1 MAEWST
7 CCRWCHQII
16 TLPRRGAGYSKPDS
30 TTGRGAMMELCID
43 GARVLL
49 AGGEVVAAAVGVADG
64 RIADIGGAPA
74 PRSARILDAA
84 GLLLL
89 PGIVD
94 LHGDAF
100 ERQLMPRPQVHFPA
114 DIALVDTDRQLV
126 ANGVTTALHGL
137 TWSWEPGLRGREAA
151 VRFLDTL
158 TRLRPV
164 LACDSHVHLRHE
176 VFNVDAAAE
185 IEQWL
190 AEGRI
195 HLLAFN
201 DHLPMLTR
209 RIDHPAKLA
218 QYAERA
224 HMSLPAFVELL
235 RAVAERQP
243 LVAST
248 NRRLAAAAQR
258 HGVALASHDDASPE
272 VRRHFHALGCGLCEF
287 PLDRATAEEGR
298 RLGNAVVMGA
308 PNVVRGG
315 SHLDGGMRA
324 AEMAADGLVD
334 VLTSDY
340 YYPALAQAAFRLARD
355 GMLPLAEAWRLV
367 STHPARLAGFADRGE
382 IAPGRRADLVLVDDS
397 DPELPRVVATMVGGR
412 LVHSTRDLVR

>member
-1 MAEWST
+1 
-7 CCRWCHQII
+7 
-16 TLPRRGAGYSKPDS
+16 
-30 TTGRGAMMELCID
+30 MELCIE

-49 AGGEVVAAAVGVADG
+49 AGGDVVETPVAVADG
-64 RIADIGGAPA
+64 RIAGIGG
-74 PRSARILDAA
+74 RSRGRVLESR

-100 ERQLMPRPQVHFPA
+100 ERQLMPRPRVHFPA

-158 TRLRPV
+158 ERLRPV

-176 VFNVDAAAE
+176 VFNVEAAAE

-190 AEGRI
+190 GQGRI

-209 RIDHPAKLA
+209 RIDQPAKLA

-224 HMSLPAFVELL
+224 HLSVAAFIDLL
-235 RAVAERQP
+235 HRVAERRP
-243 LVAST
+243 LVAAANT
-248 NRRLAAAAQR
+248 RLAAAARR
-258 HGVALASHDDASPE
+258 HGVAMASHDDASPE
-272 VRRHFHALGCGLCEF
+272 MRRHYHELGCALCEF
-287 PLDRATAEEGR
+287 PLDRATAEESR
-298 RLGNAVVMGA
+298 RLGSAVILGA

-324 AEMAADGLVD
+324 TDMAAAGLLD

-340 YYPALAQAAFRLARD
+340 YYPALPQAAFRLAQD
-355 GMLPLAEAWRLV
+355 GVLPLAEAWRLV
-367 STHPARLAGFADRGE
+367 STHPARLAGFADRGD
-382 IAPGRRADLVLVDDS
+382 IAPGRRADLVLVDDG
-397 DPELPRVVATMVGGR
+397 DPALPRVVATLVGGR
-412 LVHSTRDLVR
+412 VVHATRDLVR

>member
-1 MAEWST
+1 MN
-7 CCRWCHQII
+7 
-16 TLPRRGAGYSKPDS
+16 
-30 TTGRGAMMELCID
+30 LCIQ

-49 AGGEVVAAAVGVADG
+49 PGGDLVSTAVGVAEG
-64 RIADIGGAPA
+64 AIVEIGTPA
-74 PRSARILDAA
+74 AARVIDAS
-84 GLLLL
+84 GLVLL

-100 ERQLMPRPQVHFPA
+100 ERQLMPRPQVHFPV

-158 TRLRPV
+158 ERLRPV

-176 VFNVDAAAE
+176 VFNIDAAAE

-201 DHLPMLTR
+201 DHLPMFKR
-209 RIDHPAKLA
+209 RIEQPSKLA

-224 HMSLPAFVELL
+224 HMGLAAFIDLL
-235 RAVAERQP
+235 HVVSDREAAVDP
-243 LVAST
+243 T
-248 NRRLAAAAQR
+248 NRRLAAAARR
-258 HGVALASHDDASPE
+258 HGIALASHDDPSPE
-272 VRRHFHALGCGLCEF
+272 VRRHFHAMGCDLCEF
-287 PLDRATAEEGR
+287 PLNRETAEEGR
-298 RLGNAVVMGA
+298 RQGDAVIMGS

-315 SHLDGGMRA
+315 SHIDGGMRA
-324 AEMAADGLVD
+324 AEMAAAGMVD

-340 YYPALAQAAFRLARD
+340 YYPALPQAAFRLFRD
-355 GMLPLAEAWRLV
+355 GVLPFAQAWRLV
-367 STHPARLAGFADRGE
+367 STNPARLAGFPDRGE
-382 IAPGRRADLVLVDDS
+382 IAVGQRADLVLMDDT
-397 DPELPRVVATMVGGR
+397 DPALPRVIATMVGGR
-412 LVHSTRDLVR
+412 LVHATRDLLQ